1 MKRLLLLATLFLMAM
16 LIFVSVA
23 AGAQKQATNEAGAHK
38 PAKKTVLIKPVLIQ
52 DFSFSPA
59 KIVVKKGTKVIW
71 VNTDAAP
78 HTVTANN
85 GAFDSG
91 VLQRGETFTRTFRKA
106 GKFAYH
112 CEIHPEMVGSVR
124 VKQRWWW

>member
-23 AGAQKQATNEAGAHK
+23 AGAQKQATTEAGAHK
-38 PAKKTVLIKPVLIQ
+38 PAKKTVLIQ

-71 VNTDAAP
+71 VNKDAAP

-91 VLQRGETFTRTFRKA
+91 VLRRGEKFTRTFRKA
-106 GKFAYH
+106 GKKFAYH

-124 VKQRWWW
+124 VKQRR

>member
-1 MKRLLLLATLFLMAM
+1 MKRLILLVALSLMAM

-23 AGAQKQATNEAGAHK
+23 AGAHKQTTNEGEGQK
-38 PAKKTVLIKPVLIQ
+38 PAKKTVLIE

-59 KIVVKKGTKVIW
+59 KIVVKKGTKVTW
-71 VNTDAAP
+71 VNKDEAP

-91 VLQRGETFTRTFRKA
+91 VLERGDKFTRTFRKA

-112 CEIHPEMVGSVR
+112 CEIHPEMMGSVR
-124 VKQRWWW
+124 VKQRR